1 MIGIQAT
8 NYWDNVVHPRINP
21 SFEDSCL
28 PIISGEIGDGLLMA
42 SPHFKKKNI
51 NLNGIQPATVSK
63 DVCGPSM
70 YGPRCLARL

>member
-42 SPHFKKKNI
+42 SPHKKKKH
-51 NLNGIQPATVSK
+51 LSK
-63 DVCGPSM
+63 WNPTSHRFKRRLRSIHVWSEV
-70 YGPRCLARL
+70 PR